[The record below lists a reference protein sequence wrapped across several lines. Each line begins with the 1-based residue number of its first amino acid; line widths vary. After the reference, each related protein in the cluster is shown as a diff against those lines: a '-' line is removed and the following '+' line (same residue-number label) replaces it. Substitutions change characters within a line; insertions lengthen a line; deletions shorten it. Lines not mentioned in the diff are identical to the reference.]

1 MRRIATISPVFGCS
15 VEDLRALA
23 REAEDAGFEAIFSPE
38 VQPWSA
44 IANAQVFAEVT
55 KNIKVGTWIANI
67 YMRHPVMAASE
78 ALTVQEVS
86 GGRMVLGLGVSH
98 KPVNDKFEID
108 MGNPIEQMR
117 NYVTAVRSFIDGS
130 SELLRLK
137 RDLAPMPIYIAGLTQ
152 KTAELAGEVS
162 DGIMAYI
169 ATPSYVTKIAEA
181 VKCGAKKAK
190 RFSSEIDITNGL
202 PTFISEDTE
211 SAYDAA
217 KKGLGLY
224 ATFPFYQRM
233 IKNVGY
239 PEIVEKIKDGVK
251 PADALT
257 NEFLDEVALIG
268 PPSRCREKLEV
279 FIEAGLR
286 LPIIIPNPVGKQS
299 NVEVMKNV
307 TGTFKE

>member
-15 VEDLRALA
+15 VEDLRVLA

-117 NYVTAVRSFIDGS
+117 NYVAAVRSFIDGS

-286 LPIIIPNPVGKQS
+286 LPIIVPNAVGKQS

-307 TGTFKE
+307 TSTFKE

>member
-257 NEFLDEVALIG
+257 NEFLDEV
-268 PPSRCREKLEV
+268 
-279 FIEAGLR
+279 
-286 LPIIIPNPVGKQS
+286 
-299 NVEVMKNV
+299 
-307 TGTFKE
+307 